1 MYRPVSHYE
10 DTASPPRAKLACLAV
25 LPLRARCG
33 VFSYHLSKKI
43 PRVESSFSTLGKQT
57 LQRWS
62 HSFPKEERLP
72 LSIASLSLL
81 VVELP
86 CRGVEK
92 GTGWSFSPQDI
103 GRLLAYLRLC
113 RAAVVGGRMLMSV
126 IFITFVA
133 KR

>member
-1 MYRPVSHYE
+1 M
-10 DTASPPRAKLACLAV
+10 
-25 LPLRARCG
+25 
-33 VFSYHLSKKI
+33 
-43 PRVESSFSTLGKQT
+43 
-57 LQRWS
+57 
-62 HSFPKEERLP
+62 P

>member
-1 MYRPVSHYE
+1 M
-10 DTASPPRAKLACLAV
+10 
-25 LPLRARCG
+25 
-33 VFSYHLSKKI
+33 
-43 PRVESSFSTLGKQT
+43 
-57 LQRWS
+57 
-62 HSFPKEERLP
+62 P

-113 RAAVVGGRMLMSV
+113 RAAVVGGGCLCW
-126 IFITFVA
+126 
-133 KR
+133 

>member
-10 DTASPPRAKLACLAV
+10 DTASPPRAKLTCLVV

-33 VFSYHLSKKI
+33 AFSCHLSKKM
-43 PRVESSFSTLGKQT
+43 PRLESSFSTLGKQT

-72 LSIASLSLL
+72 LSIASRSLL

-92 GTGWSFSPQDI
+92 GAGWGFSPHDV
-103 GRLLAYLRLC
+103 GRSLAYLRPC
-113 RAAVVGGRMLMSV
+113 RAAVVGGGCLCR
-126 IFITFVA
+126 
-133 KR
+133 